1 MKASNPSPSSSARSW
16 RSLRNP
22 GRPPRVPHRPGSA
35 AAGNIHLPACPA
47 NTDKVLVKR
56 TALLVGLLLLLC
68 TLGFARGS
76 QMDETEVLEQAS
88 FIPTLEEYYSKPTVE
103 TTADY
108 DGGKDLWRVVL
119 TEQTS
124 GKKVARFKVA
134 DDSGE
139 VRGVKVSPRADEI
152 KYPKLSEDK
161 AIKLAAAS
169 PEVREEF
176 TRHGPHSG
184 EAKYEEGAWT
194 VRFYVDERGAI
205 GGRPTE
211 KGKEIATVAVD
222 DKTWVLDYVY
232 TGDQV
237 GWSLARG
244 VRGAYGKQ
252 ANYWW
257 FWLPLALA
265 FAAAF
270 WRTDRLFAIRNLDI
284 VALLGFLV
292 SHGFFREGVVLEAV
306 VLWYPPLVYLF
317 IRTLLMGFGIGEKI
331 EKTSN
336 FPTWVLMVLAGL
348 AGGLVLG
355 LNVDSRVIDVGYAGV
370 VGADR
375 ILEGTAPYGTMPQAV
390 GAGDTYGP
398 LNYLL
403 YVPFVLMFGSSGEWD
418 FLPAAHA
425 LTLLSFVAGAMALF
439 ITGYRLSSKEGAAAL
454 VFAWA
459 AFPYT
464 VYATNNNT
472 NDIIVAALSAIGLA
486 AAASPIARGASIAAG
501 FAIKLYPLVLGPLW
515 IMYEGRKRKPIID
528 FVLGGTGV
536 VLLTFWVILLD
547 GHPVEAVRRF
557 YDNTLAF
564 QGDRVSPWSLFS
576 QVPQFAFLQRPL
588 MAFAIFLSILVAFVP
603 REKTLRR
610 LAALSAAL
618 VIAFQ
623 LTVNYWFYAYIT
635 WFEPFVFV
643 SLLLAT
649 NQKTALDSSQPS
661 DVSDQPQEEVA
672 P

>member
-1 MKASNPSPSSSARSW
+1 M
-16 RSLRNP
+16 
-22 GRPPRVPHRPGSA
+22 
-35 AAGNIHLPACPA
+35 
-47 NTDKVLVKR
+47 VLVV
-56 TALLVGLLLLLC
+56 ALLCAV
-68 TLGFARGS
+68 GFARGS
-76 QMDETEVLEQAS
+76 QMDKTEVLEQAS
-88 FIPTLEEYYSKPTVE
+88 FIPKLEEYYGKPTVE
-103 TTADY
+103 ITAVY
-108 DGGKDLWRVVL
+108 DSAEDLWRVVL

-124 GKKVARFKVA
+124 GKEVARFRVA

-139 VRGVKVSPRADEI
+139 VSGVEVSPNADEI
-152 KYPKLSEDK
+152 QYPRLSEER
-161 AIKLAAAS
+161 AIKLAAAN
-169 PEVREEF
+169 PEVREELSS
-176 TRHGPHSG
+176 HGPHSAQ
-184 EAKYEEGAWT
+184 AKYEDGAWT
-194 VRFYVDERGAI
+194 VRYYVDEKGAV

-211 KGKEIATVAVD
+211 RGKEVATVRVD

-237 GWSLARG
+237 GWNLARG

-257 FWLPLALA
+257 VWLPLALA

-270 WRTDRLFAIRNLDI
+270 WRTDRLFAVRNLDI

-317 IRTLLMGFGIGEKI
+317 VRTLLMGFGIGEKV
-331 EKTSN
+331 ERTSN
-336 FPTWVLMVLAGL
+336 LPMWLLMVLAGL

-375 ILEGTAPYGTMPQAV
+375 ILDGTVPYGNMPSDV
-390 GAGDTYGP
+390 GTGDTYGP

-403 YVPFVLMFGSSGEWD
+403 YVPFVLMFGFSGEWD

-425 LTLLSFVAGAMALF
+425 LTLFSFVGGAMALF
-439 ITGYRLSSKEGAAAL
+439 IMGYRLSGKEGAAAL
-454 VFAWA
+454 IFAWA

-472 NDIIVAALSAIGLA
+472 NDIIVAAVSAIGLA

-501 FAIKLYPLVLGPLW
+501 FAVKLYPLVLGPLW
-515 IMYEGRKRKPIID
+515 IMYEGRKRKLIVD
-528 FVLGGTGV
+528 FALGGAGI

-547 GHPVEAVRRF
+547 GHPVGAAKLF
-557 YDNTLAF
+557 YNKTLAF

-576 QVPQFAFLQRPL
+576 QVPQLAFLQRPL
-588 MAFAIFLSILVAFVP
+588 MALAIFLSILVAFVP
-603 REKTLRR
+603 RKKTLRR

-623 LTVNYWFYAYIT
+623 LTLNYWFYAYIT

-649 NQKTALDSSQPS
+649 NQKSALDSSQPS
-661 DVSDQPQEEVA
+661 AISDQQDGEKGNEHDRREYGQ
-672 P
+672 